1 MILWVKTFGILN
13 FLLQCICLFA
23 SSNWNVLFSPVDG
36 LLLHYFMFEKA
47 CSFFFLFMS
56 LLKFFLTIAVPFYLT
71 ELGYC
76 ADLIS
81 RGNHIGGRKHDL
93 LINKCLLAFSSKW
106 QSSQRLVNTQVLI
119 EMQTVNS
126 NLCRMDWIK
135 WKEEWTAKGFTLWTK
150 MLGHL

>member
-1 MILWVKTFGILN
+1 MAYLIFYSN
-13 FLLQCICLFA
+13 AFACLQ
-23 SSNWNVLFSPVDG
+23 VRTEMYFSPLWMDCCCIISCLKKHAV
-36 LLLHYFMFEKA
+36 
-47 CSFFFLFMS
+47 FFLFMS

-106 QSSQRLVNTQVLI
+106 QSSQRLVNTQVLM

>member
-1 MILWVKTFGILN
+1 MHLPVCKFELKRTFLPCGWTVVA
-13 FLLQCICLFA
+13 LFHVWK
-23 SSNWNVLFSPVDG
+23 S
-36 LLLHYFMFEKA
+36 MQ
-47 CSFFFLFMS
+47 FFFFFMS

>member
-1 MILWVKTFGILN
+1 MILWVETFGILN

-23 SSNWNVLFSPVDG
+23 SSNLNILFSPVDG

-47 CSFFFLFMS
+47 CSFFSFYVIAEV
-56 LLKFFLTIAVPFYLT
+56 FLTIAVPFYLT

-81 RGNHIGGRKHDL
+81 RGNHISGRKHDL

-119 EMQTVNS
+119 ERQTVNS
-126 NLCRMDWIK
+126 NMCRMDWIK
-135 WKEEWTAKGFTLWTK
+135 
-150 MLGHL
+150 